1 MTYTARQ
8 LATWDTQALLA
19 LPEQVFEVK
28 FDDGIAQIQRR
39 ELIYGAICWRMY
51 NVLPP
56 CPTSIR
62 HSVNGRE
69 ISTMLHA
76 TIMGEI
82 LWDAVDHNPTVEVDW
97 DRATRELYASTNEI
111 YNALIQEAAAHVET
125 INAEHFIDIMLE
137 PSIAKARAEV
147 KPTTLSI
154 DTLYAT
160 VQSTMRESPA
170 LRNNPVVRS
179 VMTGM
184 LDSSQVAQCVGARGF
199 MTDIDG
205 HIFRD
210 PVISSYAGGVMTAL
224 QSLIDSRS
232 ASVAALTNGTPLR
245 KTETFNRRI
254 QLLAG
259 VMGTFSMHDCRSPHH
274 LKWMVGSGDLKHLNG
289 MYYQNEQGGYS
300 RVTLKSAEL
309 VGKTINVRTVLTC
322 MSPDPTRPCEMCFG
336 ELASSIPKGTSVG
349 HASSV
354 ALCMPATQG
363 ALSTKHL
370 IRSAHASTIQ
380 FSEEELRYVRHS
392 TDGMS
397 VLLNP
402 RLKGKKL
409 WLEIAASEAQNIGNV
424 KYVSGVRE
432 LRLESTS
439 QITTIGLTSIDASGM
454 ESRVDILVTD
464 TTARASISYEML
476 EHIQRAGFTVSPR
489 GNFQIPLDDWD
500 YNAPVLVL
508 PAKHISMVEQMLT
521 IVGFFGSTRKAGKK
535 VLADSKSPEEAL
547 RALHAVVN
555 ARLSVNLAYLALL
568 IKCCMARNPADGD
581 YRIPHYGN
589 AVHFITM
596 DTAIYRRSMAAMM
609 AYQRHSYQLKDP
621 VQFLLRNRP
630 DHLLDPILM

>member
-1 MTYTARQ
+1 MKYTARQ
-8 LATWDTQALLA
+8 LASWDTAALLA
-19 LPEQVFEVK
+19 LPEQPVEVK
-28 FDDGIAQIQRR
+28 FDDGELTMPFR
-39 ELIYGAICWRMY
+39 EMVYSAICWRLY
-51 NVLPP
+51 NVLP
-56 CPTSIR
+56 TSVTSVR
-62 HSVNGRE
+62 HAVAGRE
-69 ISTMLHA
+69 ISTSLHA

-82 LWDAVDHNPTVEVDW
+82 LWDAIDNSKGAVVDI
-97 DRATRELYASTNEI
+97 DRATREIYRSTNEI
-111 YNALIQEAAAHVET
+111 YNALIQQGSANVET
-125 INAEHFIDIMLE
+125 INAEHFIEIMTE
-137 PSIAKARAEV
+137 PSIAKARAEL
-147 KPTTLSI
+147 KPTNGSI
-154 DTLYAT
+154 DALY
-160 VQSTMRESPA
+160 STIQTAMRESA
-170 LRNNPVVRS
+170 DLQRNPVVRA
-179 VMTGM
+179 VVTGM

-210 PVISSYAGGVMTAL
+210 PVTSSYAGGIMTAL
-224 QSLIDSRS
+224 QSIIDSRS
-232 ASVAALTNGTPLR
+232 ASVAALTNGTPLK

-259 VMGTFSMHDCRSPHH
+259 VMGTFSMHDCGSPHH
-274 LKWMVGSGDLKHLNG
+274 TSWTVGSGDLKHLNG
-289 MYYQNEQGGYS
+289 MYYQVADGQYA
-300 RVTLKSAEL
+300 RITLKSTDL
-309 VGKTINVRTVLTC
+309 VGKTIKVRTVLTC

-336 ELASSIPKGTSVG
+336 ELAAAIPKGTSVG

-370 IRSAHASTIQ
+370 IRSATAATIQ
-380 FSEEELRYVRHS
+380 LSEEELRFVRMS
-392 TDGMS
+392 ADGNAI
-397 VLLNP
+397 LLNP

-409 WLEIAASEAQNIGNV
+409 WMEIAASEAQNIGNV

-439 QITTIGLTSIDASGM
+439 QITTIGLISLTPEGLEARM
-454 ESRVDILVTD
+454 DILVTD
-464 TTARASISYEML
+464 TTAKASISYEML
-476 EHIQRAGFTVSPR
+476 EHIQRAGFTVSSR
-489 GNFQIPLDDWD
+489 GNFKIPLDDWD
-500 YNAPVLVL
+500 FNSPILIL
-508 PAKHISMVEQMLT
+508 PAKHIPMVEHMLS

-535 VLADSKSPEEAL
+535 VLADSKTPEEAL

-568 IKCCMARNPADGD
+568 IKCCMARCPADGD

-609 AYQRHSYQLKDP
+609 AYQRHSFHLKDP

-630 DHLLDPILM
+630 DHLLDPILQ